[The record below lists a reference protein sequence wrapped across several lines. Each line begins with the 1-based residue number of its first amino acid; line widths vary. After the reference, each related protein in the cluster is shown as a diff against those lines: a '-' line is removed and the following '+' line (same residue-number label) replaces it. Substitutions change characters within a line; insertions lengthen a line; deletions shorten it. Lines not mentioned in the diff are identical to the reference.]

1 LATGRRKRLTPAVC
15 AGGVR
20 HPLLGCLL
28 TEVGSSTF
36 GNFRGFVMTVVAV
49 RAFVNER
56 LSHLR
61 LRARRG

>member
-1 LATGRRKRLTPAVC
+1 MGLRERLTPAVC
-15 AGGVR
+15 AGGGVH
-20 HPLLGCLL
+20 HPPLGCLL
-28 TEVGSSTF
+28 TGVGSSTF
-36 GNFRGFVMTVVAV
+36 GTFRGFAMTVVSV